1 MDPIVFELL
10 GSVLVGGMIWL
21 TLLRRPKNTSLT
33 TMPVLAVRKT
43 RQVSSNR
50 HRQPSSST
58 KVKNRGA
65 SPSSTGN
72 RRRTRTKTG
81 ESAGQAIPPPAIG
94 AAGTA
99 TLETCPSC
107 GLQAPDKLLAEH
119 FLGSPSHRNG
129 PEKVAT
135 VETASIEPDSGL
147 MEDDSKQSVRN
158 LLQILVPPRAFGRRH
173 AHRSMGL
180 TSPVVQDL
188 GPSRRTHR

>member
-10 GSVLVGGMIWL
+10 GGVLVGGMIWL
-21 TLLRRPKNTSLT
+21 TVLRRPKNTSLV

-50 HRQPSSST
+50 HRQSSSST
-58 KVKNRGA
+58 RVKNRVA
-65 SPSSTGN
+65 SASSTGHK
-72 RRRTRTKTG
+72 RRIRTKIG
-81 ESAGQAIPPPAIG
+81 ESVGQAIPAPVIPAV
-94 AAGTA
+94 ATP

-135 VETASIEPDSGL
+135 VDPTPTEADSEL
-147 MEDDSKQSVRN
+147 SEDDSKQSVRN

-173 AHRSMGL
+173 AHRPMGSI
-180 TSPVVQDL
+180 SPLVQNL
-188 GPSRRTHR
+188 GPTRRNHP